1 MCGWDWAE
9 CLVESLSEQSQAK
22 VEKYE
27 SEKTFKFGGGER
39 RKSCGF
45 WRIPCFM
52 AGRNVMLE
60 TDIVNADIPCL
71 LSKPALKRAGTV
83 LRLDEDKAE
92 IFGNEINLDCTSSG
106 HYALEIKDCKNEVEG
121 SYDEEILVNEL
132 SDDYQSKVKQLVK
145 LHKHFAHPVRATM
158 NQLLKESGNID
169 SEVREILDKI
179 YAKCDLCHRFAST
192 KPRPA
197 VGLSL
202 ARDFNECVAMDLKI
216 FKSKNLIILYLID
229 VFTRYTL
236 ASIVPDKKAETITD
250 VVVKNWILGPFGP
263 PRKFLAD
270 TGGEFANEYY
280 RDMCENLNIEVL
292 KTGSESPFQNGLCER
307 NHCVVD
313 GMLLK
318 LLADEPDRD
327 LEIAL
332 ASAVTAK
339 NTLAMNNGFSP
350 LQLVTGK
357 NPVLPSINDNPPA
370 LEARSISTAFTERV
384 NAALSARTA
393 FVEVD
398 SSARLRRAL
407 CKKIRVHGEPYNQG
421 DKVYYKRGKDNKWHG
436 PGTVIGVDGKVI
448 FVKHGRLHITASP
461 SRLIKANHVFK
472 SYGSVIDS
480 LGPQQES
487 LTKKKNDVSSLRKV
501 DEESEDDDLSTGSSG
516 GHIDTAPAVIAENHA
531 PDGVEVNDAV
541 PSLPQ
546 NTENEE
552 HTRRN
557 VARNHSKQKY
567 PKVKDKITS
576 LNGDGDDSK
585 WFNVQVDS

>member
-216 FKSKNLIILYLID
+216 FKSKNLIILYL
-229 VFTRYTL
+229 
-236 ASIVPDKKAETITD
+236 
-250 VVVKNWILGPFGP
+250 
-263 PRKFLAD
+263 
-270 TGGEFANEYY
+270 
-280 RDMCENLNIEVL
+280 
-292 KTGSESPFQNGLCER
+292 
-307 NHCVVD
+307 H
-313 GMLLK
+313 
-318 LLADEPDRD
+318 
-327 LEIAL
+327 
-332 ASAVTAK
+332 
-339 NTLAMNNGFSP
+339 
-350 LQLVTGK
+350 
-357 NPVLPSINDNPPA
+357 
-370 LEARSISTAFTERV
+370 
-384 NAALSARTA
+384 
-393 FVEVD
+393 
-398 SSARLRRAL
+398 
-407 CKKIRVHGEPYNQG
+407 
-421 DKVYYKRGKDNKWHG
+421 
-436 PGTVIGVDGKVI
+436 
-448 FVKHGRLHITASP
+448 
-461 SRLIKANHVFK
+461 
-472 SYGSVIDS
+472 
-480 LGPQQES
+480 
-487 LTKKKNDVSSLRKV
+487 
-501 DEESEDDDLSTGSSG
+501 
-516 GHIDTAPAVIAENHA
+516 
-531 PDGVEVNDAV
+531 
-541 PSLPQ
+541 
-546 NTENEE
+546 
-552 HTRRN
+552 
-557 VARNHSKQKY
+557 
-567 PKVKDKITS
+567 
-576 LNGDGDDSK
+576 
-585 WFNVQVDS
+585 